1 MHILVAPASALRRWD
16 IKHIAT
22 VGWLRPA
29 HELRPFGTVAARR
42 QRVAPH
48 GPPLGSI
55 HFDGRI
61 SVRVTT
67 ELKGRTFVALPGDLV
82 FSKIDIRNGAIGVVP
97 VAPGALAF
105 SAEYPIYDLDA
116 TGELLPAFARLLCRT
131 RAFRA
136 QVGAL
141 VSGHSGRKRVTPEQF
156 ESIPVPVPPLEEQRA
171 VVAFHEAAQARV
183 DALRHRAPTHLDEAL
198 AEVARRL
205 GLAAVRMRAPR
216 HPFVARV
223 SWLSRWSVGDAAAL
237 AHSAPVATLGPY
249 PAVPLGTD
257 GLARLLRGVS
267 KAPTNRPGEHARP
280 YLRVANVQVG
290 GLDLRDVR
298 TIDVPDADLDRL
310 LLHRGDVLICRNN
323 SLDLVGKAALWQGEI
338 AGCTHDDHVFR
349 LRVDQGRLVPEYVLA
364 VLSTKFARDWFRSR
378 AQITTNLAGIP
389 GSAVTDLPIPLPPRA
404 EQEAIATL
412 VSDARGQM
420 QADLNE
426 AGHLELQ
433 TALAVEDAIARG
445 RPLPAIAG

>member
-1 MHILVAPASALRRWD
+1 MHILVAPASVLRRWD
-16 IKHIAT
+16 IQHIAT
-22 VGWLRPA
+22 AGWLRPA

-42 QRVAPH
+42 QRAAPH
-48 GPPLGSI
+48 GTPLGSI

-61 SVRVTT
+61 SVRATT

-105 SAEYPIYDLDA
+105 SAEYPIYDLVA

-131 RAFRA
+131 RTFRA

-156 ESIPVPVPPLEEQRA
+156 ESIHVPVPPLEEQRA
-171 VVAFHEAAQARV
+171 VVTFHEAAQARV

-205 GLAAVRMRAPR
+205 GLAAARMRAPR
-216 HPFVARV
+216 HPFVARA
-223 SWLSRWSVGDAAAL
+223 SWLARWSVGDAAAL
-237 AHSAPVATLGPY
+237 AHPAPITNVGPY
-249 PAVPLGTD
+249 PAVPLGAD

-298 TIDVPDADLDRL
+298 TINVPDADLDRL

-349 LRVDQGRLVPEYVLA
+349 LHVDQDRLDPEYVLA
-364 VLSTKFARDWFRSR
+364 VLSTRFARDWFRSR

-389 GSAVTDLPIPLPPRA
+389 GSAVTDLPIPLPPPSGAGGDCRPGRRRQRA
-404 EQEAIATL
+404 A
-412 VSDARGQM
+412 
-420 QADLNE
+420 
-426 AGHLELQ
+426 AG
-433 TALAVEDAIARG
+433 
-445 RPLPAIAG
+445 